1 MQGGVQLYIAVLDFD
16 AITKDDLVDI
26 LLINHNLSIGVERQ
40 RQNYSGVFGLVTMDL
55 SITALCAQNFRG
67 SACNDC
73 VLGFTGP
80 HCSEGM
86 HIQYNL

>member
-1 MQGGVQLYIAVLDFD
+1 MQGGVQLFIAVLDKD
-16 AITKDDLVDI
+16 VTTADDLVDI
-26 LLINHNLSIGVERQ
+26 LLISHNLSIGEESQ
-40 RQNYSGVFGLVTMDL
+40 RQNYSGMFGLVTMDL
-55 SITALCAQNFRG
+55 SITASCAQNFQG

-86 HIQYNL
+86 RTKP